1 MVDGVVPFVSAVF
14 TLATMVAVTARL
26 DGQLALV
33 ALAISPPL
41 FLLSR
46 VYRPRMRR
54 QSRRVKKLESSA
66 LAIVQ
71 ETLGA
76 LRVVKAFG
84 QEAHEKKRLLHRLS
98 DGMAARVR
106 LALLGGGFG
115 LLIGLVTALGVA
127 AVLLIGVRHV
137 SAGFLTLGQ
146 LLMVLSYLGQLYEPL
161 KTMSRKVAGMQSHL
175 ASAERV
181 FGLLDERPDV
191 PEQADARPL
200 GRAAGAVAFRQ
211 VSFAYGPGRPVLRDA
226 SFEIQPGTRL
236 GIVGA
241 SGAGKSTLVSLL
253 TRFYDPVRGEILLDG
268 VDLRHYRLEDLRR
281 QFAVVPQDP
290 VLFSTSISENIAYA
304 RPGATRDELIAAAQA
319 ANAHE
324 FIVRLPQG
332 YDTPVGERGSSS
344 RPASASSSRWPVLF
358 WDSPVLI
365 LDEPTSAVDAEAE
378 AAILGAIR
386 RLMRGRTVVLI
397 THRGSLLEAC
407 TAVLALEKGRVATD
421 TGRPLAGA
429 PPPTVSPGAARR
441 PNLKNHP
448 AVHAWCQVHPLI
460 EPLGITPLVVR
471 RRKNMVY
478 RLEGAGPAGSAV
490 IAKRCPNAVAQIERT
505 VYEDILPRLA
515 IPSLCH
521 YGSLEEPDSEYTW
534 LFMEE
539 ASGATTRFPGRATR
553 PTRCW
558 LGRPPARGRGRGR
571 RQGAA
576 ARCRPDP
583 LPGLLAGESRI
594 DATAPRQSRPVAGR
608 RQLHP

>member
-1 MVDGVVPFVSAVF
+1 
-14 TLATMVAVTARL
+14 
-26 DGQLALV
+26 
-33 ALAISPPL
+33 
-41 FLLSR
+41 
-46 VYRPRMRR
+46 
-54 QSRRVKKLESSA
+54 
-66 LAIVQ
+66 
-71 ETLGA
+71 
-76 LRVVKAFG
+76 
-84 QEAHEKKRLLHRLS
+84 
-98 DGMAARVR
+98 VR
-106 LALLGGGFG
+106 L
-115 LLIGLVTALGVA
+115 IPNKY
-127 AVLLIGVRHV
+127 
-137 SAGFLTLGQ
+137 SA
-146 LLMVLSYLGQLYEPL
+146 
-161 KTMSRKVAGMQSHL
+161 
-175 ASAERV
+175 
-181 FGLLDERPDV
+181 
-191 PEQADARPL
+191 
-200 GRAAGAVAFRQ
+200 
-211 VSFAYGPGRPVLRDA
+211 
-226 SFEIQPGTRL
+226 
-236 GIVGA
+236 
-241 SGAGKSTLVSLL
+241 
-253 TRFYDPVRGEILLDG
+253 
-268 VDLRHYRLEDLRR
+268 
-281 QFAVVPQDP
+281 
-290 VLFSTSISENIAYA
+290 
-304 RPGATRDELIAAAQA
+304 RDELIAAAQA

-332 YDTPVGERGSSS
+332 YDTPVGERGLQLSGGQ
-344 RPASASSSRWPVLF
+344 RQRIALARAFLK
-358 WDSPVLI
+358 DSPVLI

-539 ASGATTRFPGRATR
+539 ASGADYSNFLAEQRAQSAR
-553 PTRCW
+553 W
-558 LGRPPARGRGRGR
+558 LGLLHSS
-571 RQGAA
+571 AA
-576 ARCRPDP
+576 APAAKARLPD
-583 LPGLLAGESRI
+583 AGPIRYLDCLRASRELM
-594 DATAPRQSRPVAGR
+594 RQHLDNPVLWPDDVSFIHEIQARLDDLEAHWNRVEEICEGMPHT
-608 RQLHP
+608 LVHGDFNGKTCASDP